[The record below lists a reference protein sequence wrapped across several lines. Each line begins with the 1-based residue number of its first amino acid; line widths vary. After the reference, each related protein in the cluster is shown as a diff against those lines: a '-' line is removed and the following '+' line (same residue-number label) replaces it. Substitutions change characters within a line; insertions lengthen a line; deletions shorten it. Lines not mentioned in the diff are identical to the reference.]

1 MDRAFQL
8 LFKYRPIAFEQGEFT
23 FLAPSSFRGALVVAA
38 LLGTVGVATYTLASG
53 RAGRRER
60 GVMAGLRVALLA
72 ILLFCLLQPALVIS
86 TVAPQQNFLGI
97 LVDDSRSMRLADA
110 GGEPRSAFVAEAFTP
125 GGSALLEALA
135 ERFTLR
141 FFRFSSTAARMESPS
156 ELTWE
161 GTSTHLAEA
170 LDAARQ
176 ELSGVPL
183 AGLVLVTDGADTG
196 GRPLAPALVPLQ
208 AAGIPVFTVGV
219 GEEAIA
225 PDIEMGRVELP
236 RSVLDGTTLLVD
248 VVITQ
253 SGIGRRTVPL
263 IVEDDTRLLAEEQVE
278 LGPDGEPVVA
288 RVAFHLEAPG
298 PHRVRVRIPVQQ
310 GERVAE
316 NNAREAWIEVRGDRE
331 KILYFEGEPRFEV
344 KFLRRAVAGDANLQL
359 VVLQRT
365 AESKFLR
372 LEVDD
377 ADELAG
383 GFPRSREEL
392 FRYRALILGSV
403 EASFFSQDQLQ
414 MIADFVSQRG
424 GGLLMLGGRGAFAE
438 GGWTGTAVAEVL
450 PVALG
455 APAPGRDAPPAEVKA
470 RLTPAG
476 AAHAALRLSGDAA
489 QSAARWDSLPALTVV
504 NPVTQLRPGATALL
518 VGSGEGPAGGQ
529 VVLAHQ
535 RYGRGRALAFTP
547 QDSWLWQMHADVPL
561 ENESHE
567 TFWRQTL
574 RWLLDG
580 TPSHLTAALERDQ
593 VEPGRTVRLTATV
606 RDSTF
611 LEVNDAQVVA
621 RVLGPTGLLP
631 DEPMA
636 WTVERD
642 GEYAA
647 QLRADE
653 EGEYEIEVVAT
664 RDGVTLGTDTTYL
677 RAAPSSE
684 EYFGAG
690 RRTALLAR
698 IARETGGRSYTP
710 RSVHTLPE
718 DITLTGAGVTLVEER
733 ELWDMPVLFLLMLAL
748 MGAEWAL
755 RRSRGL
761 A

>member
-1 MDRAFQL
+1 MDRVFEL
-8 LFKYRPIAFEQGEFT
+8 LLKYRPIVFEQGDFA
-23 FLAPSSFRGALVVAA
+23 FLAPWSVRGALVVAA
-38 LLGTVGVATYTLASG
+38 VVGAAAVATYTLASG
-53 RAGRRER
+53 RTRRAER
-60 GVMAGLRVALLA
+60 GVMAGLRVALLGV
-72 ILLFCLLQPALVIS
+72 LLFCLLQPALVIS
-86 TVAPQQNFLGI
+86 TVAPQQNFVGI

-110 GGEPRSAFVAEAFTP
+110 GGEPRSAFVTQAFTP
-125 GGSALLEALA
+125 GESRLLEELA
-135 ERFTLR
+135 QRFTLR
-141 FFRFSSTAARMESPS
+141 FFRFSSTTARMESPS
-156 ELTWE
+156 ELTWD
-161 GTSTHLAEA
+161 GTSTDLTGA

-208 AAGIPVFTVGV
+208 AAGIPVFTVGL
-219 GEEAIA
+219 GEEAIS
-225 PDIEMGRVELP
+225 PDIELGRVELP
-236 RSVLDGTTLLVD
+236 RAILDGTTLLVD
-248 VVITQ
+248 VVVTQ
-253 SGIGRRTVPL
+253 SGMGRRTVPL
-263 IVEDDTRLLAEEQVE
+263 FVEDETRLLAEEQVE

-288 RVAFHLEAPG
+288 RVAFQLEAPG
-298 PHRVRVRIPVQQ
+298 PHRVRFRIPVQE

-316 NNAREAWIEVRGDRE
+316 NNAREAHIEVRGDRE

-344 KFLRRAVAGDANLQL
+344 KFLRRAVSEDANLQL

-392 FRYRALILGSV
+392 FRYRALVLGSV

-424 GGLLMLGGRGAFAE
+424 GGLLMLGGRAAFAE
-438 GGWTGTAVAEVL
+438 GGWTGTAVEEVL
-450 PVALG
+450 PVALD
-455 APAPGRDAPPAEVKA
+455 APASGRDGNLAEVKA
-470 RLTPAG
+470 HLTPAG
-476 AAHAALRLSGDAA
+476 AAHAALRLGSDAA

-504 NPVTQLRPGATALL
+504 NSVTRLRPGATALL
-518 VGSGEGPAGGQ
+518 TGGSEGPAGGQ

-567 TFWRQTL
+567 TFWRQVL

-580 TPSHLTAALERDQ
+580 TPTHVAAGLEREQ
-593 VEPGRTVRLTATV
+593 VETGQAVRLTATV

-611 LEVNDAQVVA
+611 LEVNDARVVA

-631 DEPMA
+631 DEPLS

-642 GEYAA
+642 GEYTA
-647 QLRADE
+647 QLRAGE

-664 RDGVTLGTDTTYL
+664 RDGMTLGTDTTYL
-677 RAAPSSE
+677 RIAPSDE
-684 EYFGAG
+684 EYFGSG

-698 IARETGGRSYTP
+698 IAQETGGRAYTP
-710 RSVHTLPE
+710 RTVATLPD
-718 DITLTGAGVTLVEER
+718 DITVTGAGVTLVEER
-733 ELWDMPVLFLLMLAL
+733 DLWDMPVLFLIMLAL